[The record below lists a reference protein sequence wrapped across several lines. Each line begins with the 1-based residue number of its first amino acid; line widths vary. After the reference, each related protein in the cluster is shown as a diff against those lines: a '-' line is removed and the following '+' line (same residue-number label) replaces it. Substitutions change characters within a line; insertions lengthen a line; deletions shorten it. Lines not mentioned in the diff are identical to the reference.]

1 MAGIQILVVE
11 DDPLQSKLVS
21 FLLEEAGHTIRIAES
36 AEKALEVL
44 QSFRL
49 DQMLR
54 PDLILLDIQLP
65 GRDGLEFTREL
76 RRTPIHDNTP
86 IIALTGYTDPLDLAR
101 AREAGCSGIIS
112 KPIDTASF
120 ARQVRKLFGGAMG
133 GDRDVPSDSSDLLAG
148 MRNTFL
154 GESLEQCRTILKEL
168 KSSRAYPSERFQ
180 RVLHRWAGMGG
191 TLGFLEIAIEARRV
205 EILIASTSLQKD
217 DVVRA
222 FETAQRRFFAA
233 TRSEPALPLAL
244 IRGLRDVRIGLAN
257 FSEQEANRMRSAAD
271 RSNVRVTMERINL
284 ERINLEQINLEQ
296 IKGDSID
303 QSKYGAVVVNECSV
317 FNEDLLHRTQWSVPA
332 VFIGSRSSLESL
344 CGLPLHAHD
353 FLIAP
358 WEAEEVLLRVH
369 RLIAS
374 AAPAQPA
381 WDSPHMQRRRPRVLI
396 ADDDPDLVLL
406 VSGTL
411 EQSGMDCEVARSG
424 QQTLDTARR
433 HPPDAIVLDVNM
445 IDLDGFEVLK
455 KLRQNLST
463 ASIPV
468 LLLTARSQESDITR
482 GVGSG
487 ADDYVV
493 KPFDPADLASR
504 VDKIISTTRK
514 AFTRV

>member
-120 ARQVRKLFGGAMG
+120 ARQVRKLFGGDIG
-133 GDRDVPSDSSDLLAG
+133 GDRDVPSDSGDLLAG
-148 MRNTFL
+148 MRNAFL

-168 KSSRAYPSERFQ
+168 KSSRAYPIERFQ
-180 RVLHRWAGMGG
+180 RVLHRWARMGG
-191 TLGFLEIAIEARRV
+191 TLGFLEIASEARRV
-205 EILIASTSLQKD
+205 EMLMASTSLQKD
-217 DVVRA
+217 DLVRA

-233 TRSEPALPLAL
+233 TRSEPALPPAL

-257 FSEQEANRMRSAAD
+257 FSDDEANRMRTTAN
-271 RSNVRVTMERINL
+271 RSNVPVTMERINMD
-284 ERINLEQINLEQ
+284 N
-296 IKGDSID
+296 IKGESID
-303 QSKYGAVVVNECSV
+303 QSRYGAVVVNECSV
-317 FNEDLLHRTQWSVPA
+317 FNQDLLRTQWSVPA

-358 WEAEEVLLRVH
+358 WEAEEVLVRVH

-381 WDSPHMQRRRPRVLI
+381 WDLPHMQRRRPRVLI

-445 IDLDGFEVLK
+445 VDLDGFEVLK
-455 KLRQNLST
+455 KLRHNLST

-504 VDKIISTTRK
+504 VDKIISASRK

>member
-1 MAGIQILVVE
+1 
-11 DDPLQSKLVS
+11 
-21 FLLEEAGHTIRIAES
+21 
-36 AEKALEVL
+36 
-44 QSFRL
+44 
-49 DQMLR
+49 
-54 PDLILLDIQLP
+54 
-65 GRDGLEFTREL
+65 
-76 RRTPIHDNTP
+76 
-86 IIALTGYTDPLDLAR
+86 
-101 AREAGCSGIIS
+101 
-112 KPIDTASF
+112 
-120 ARQVRKLFGGAMG
+120 
-133 GDRDVPSDSSDLLAG
+133 
-148 MRNTFL
+148 
-154 GESLEQCRTILKEL
+154 
-168 KSSRAYPSERFQ
+168 
-180 RVLHRWAGMGG
+180 MGG
-191 TLGFLEIAIEARRV
+191 TLGFLEIASEARRV
-205 EILIASTSLQKD
+205 EMLMASTSLQKD
-217 DVVRA
+217 DLVKA

-233 TRSEPALPLAL
+233 TRSEPALPPAL

-257 FSEQEANRMRSAAD
+257 FSDDEANRMRTTANC
-271 RSNVRVTMERINL
+271 SNVPVTMERVNM
-284 ERINLEQINLEQ
+284 ER

-303 QSKYGAVVVNECSV
+303 QSRYGAVVVNACSAV
-317 FNEDLLHRTQWSVPA
+317 HADVLHRTQWSVPA

-344 CGLPLHAHD
+344 WGLPLHAHD

-358 WEAEEVLLRVH
+358 WQAEEVLLRVH

-381 WDSPHMQRRRPRVLI
+381 WESPHMQRRRPRVLI

-455 KLRQNLST
+455 KLRHNLST

-493 KPFDPADLASR
+493 KPFDPTDLASR
-504 VDKIISTTRK
+504 VDKIISASRK

>member
-11 DDPLQSKLVS
+11 DDPPQSKLVS
-21 FLLEEAGHTIRIAES
+21 FLLEEAGHTVRTVES

-44 QSFRL
+44 QSFRPGR
-49 DQMLR
+49 MLR

-65 GRDGLEFTREL
+65 GRDGLELTREL
-76 RRTPIHDNTP
+76 RRTPIHDQTP
-86 IIALTGYTDPLDLAR
+86 IIALTAYTDPLDLAR

-120 ARQVRKLFGGAMG
+120 ARQVRKLFGGDIG
-133 GDRDVPSDSSDLLAG
+133 GDRDVPSDSGDLLAG
-148 MRNTFL
+148 MRNAFL
-154 GESLEQCRTILKEL
+154 GESLEQGRTILKEL
-168 KSSRAYPSERFQ
+168 KSSRAYPIERFQ
-180 RVLHRWAGMGG
+180 RVLHRWAGMGR
-191 TLGFLEIAIEARRV
+191 TLGFLEIASEARTV
-205 EILIASTSLQKD
+205 EMLMASTSLQKD
-217 DVVRA
+217 DLVRA

-233 TRSEPALPLAL
+233 TRSEPALPPAL

-257 FSEQEANRMRSAAD
+257 FSDDEANRMRTTAN
-271 RSNVRVTMERINL
+271 RSNVPVAMERIN
-284 ERINLEQINLEQ
+284 
-296 IKGDSID
+296 GAVID
-303 QSKYGAVVVNECSV
+303 QTRYGAVVVNECSIS
-317 FNEDLLHRTQWSVPA
+317 NEDLPHRTQWSVPA

-358 WEAEEVLLRVH
+358 WEAEEVLVRVH

-374 AAPAQPA
+374 AAPAQPS
-381 WDSPHMQRRRPRVLI
+381 WESPHMQRRRPRVLI

-445 IDLDGFEVLK
+445 VDLDGFEVLK
-455 KLRQNLST
+455 KLRHNLST
-463 ASIPV
+463 AAIPV

-493 KPFDPADLASR
+493 KPFDPTDLASR
-504 VDKIISTTRK
+504 VDKIISTARK

>member
-1 MAGIQILVVE
+1 MAGILILVVE

-21 FLLEEAGHTIRIAES
+21 FLLQEAGHTVRTVES

-120 ARQVRKLFGGAMG
+120 ARHVRKLFGGAIG
-133 GDRDVPSDSSDLLAG
+133 GDRDVPSDSGDLLAG
-148 MRNTFL
+148 TRNTFL

-168 KSSRAYPSERFQ
+168 KSSRAYPIERFQ

-233 TRSEPALPLAL
+233 TRSEPALPLGL

-257 FSEQEANRMRSAAD
+257 FSEEEANRMRSTAD
-271 RSNVRVTMERINL
+271 RSNIRVTMERINP
-284 ERINLEQINLEQ
+284 ESMDKTR
-296 IKGDSID
+296 
-303 QSKYGAVVVNECSV
+303 YGAVVVNECTV

-332 VFIGSRSSLESL
+332 VFIGSRSSLEWL

-381 WDSPHMQRRRPRVLI
+381 WNFPHMQRRRPRVLI

-406 VSGTL
+406 VSGAL

-482 GVGSG
+482 GVGNG

-493 KPFDPADLASR
+493 KPFDPTDLASR

>member
-11 DDPLQSKLVS
+11 DDPQQSKLVS
-21 FLLEEAGHTIRIAES
+21 FLLEEAGHTVRIAES

-44 QSFRL
+44 QSFRPGR
-49 DQMLR
+49 MSR

-76 RRTPIHDNTP
+76 RRTPIHDQTR
-86 IIALTGYTDPLDLAR
+86 IIALTAYTDPLDLAR

-120 ARQVRKLFGGAMG
+120 ARQVRNLFGGATG
-133 GDRDVPSDSSDLLAG
+133 GDVPSDSGDLLAG

-154 GESLEQCRTILKEL
+154 GESLEQSRTVLKEL

-180 RVLHRWAGMGG
+180 RVLHRWAGMGR
-191 TLGFLEIAIEARRV
+191 TLGFLEIASEARRV
-205 EILIASTSLQKD
+205 EILMASTSLPKD
-217 DVVRA
+217 DLVRA

-233 TRSEPALPLAL
+233 TRNAPMLPPAL

-257 FSEQEANRMRSAAD
+257 FSDDEANRMRSTAD
-271 RSNVRVTMERINL
+271 RSDVAVTMERIN
-284 ERINLEQINLEQ
+284 IEQ
-296 IKGDSID
+296 IKGDSMD
-303 QSKYGAVVVNECSV
+303 QTRYGAVVVNECSAFHADV
-317 FNEDLLHRTQWSVPA
+317 LHRTQWSVPA

-381 WDSPHMQRRRPRVLI
+381 WESPHMQRRRPRVLI

-406 VSGTL
+406 VSATL

-445 IDLDGFEVLK
+445 VDLDGFEVLK
-455 KLRQNLST
+455 KLRHNLST

-504 VDKIISTTRK
+504 VDKIISAARK
-514 AFTRV
+514 AFPRV

>member
-1 MAGIQILVVE
+1 MAGILILVVE

-21 FLLEEAGHTIRIAES
+21 FLLEEAGHTVRTVES

-44 QSFRL
+44 QSFRPGR
-49 DQMLR
+49 MLR

-65 GRDGLEFTREL
+65 GRDGLELTREL
-76 RRTPIHDNTP
+76 RRTPIHDQTP
-86 IIALTGYTDPLDLAR
+86 IIALTAYTDPVDLAR

-120 ARQVRKLFGGAMG
+120 ARQVRKLFGGDIG
-133 GDRDVPSDSSDLLAG
+133 GDRDVRSDSGDLLAG
-148 MRNTFL
+148 MRNAFL

-168 KSSRAYPSERFQ
+168 KSSRAYPIERFQ
-180 RVLHRWAGMGG
+180 RVLHRWAAMGG
-191 TLGFLEIAIEARRV
+191 TLGYLEIASEARRV
-205 EILIASTSLQKD
+205 EMLMASTSLQKD
-217 DVVRA
+217 DLVRA

-233 TRSEPALPLAL
+233 TRSEPALPPAL

-257 FSEQEANRMRSAAD
+257 FSDDEANRMRTTAN
-271 RSNVRVTMERINL
+271 RSNVPVTMERVNM
-284 ERINLEQINLEQ
+284 ER

-303 QSKYGAVVVNECSV
+303 QSRYGAVVVNECSV
-317 FNEDLLHRTQWSVPA
+317 FNQDLLRTQWSVPA

-358 WEAEEVLLRVH
+358 WEAEEVLVRVH

-381 WDSPHMQRRRPRVLI
+381 WDLPHMQRRRPRVLI

-445 IDLDGFEVLK
+445 VDLDGFEVLK
-455 KLRQNLST
+455 KLRHNLST

-493 KPFDPADLASR
+493 KPFDPTDLASR
-504 VDKIISTTRK
+504 VDKIISTARK

>member
-1 MAGIQILVVE
+1 MKGRAMAGIQILVVE
-11 DDPLQSKLVS
+11 DEPMQSKLVS
-21 FLLEEAGHTIRIAES
+21 FLLEEAGHTVQIADS

-44 QSFRL
+44 QSFRPGR
-49 DQMLR
+49 MLR

-76 RRTPIHDNTP
+76 RRTPIYDKIP
-86 IIALTGYTDPLDLAR
+86 IIALTAYTDPLDLAR

-120 ARQVRKLFGGAMG
+120 ARQVRKLFGGDIG
-133 GDRDVPSDSSDLLAG
+133 GDRDVPSDSGDLLAG
-148 MRNTFL
+148 MRNAFL

-168 KSSRAYPSERFQ
+168 KSSRANPIERFQ

-191 TLGFLEIAIEARRV
+191 TLGFLEIASEARRV
-205 EILIASTSLQKD
+205 EMLMASTSLQKD
-217 DVVRA
+217 DLVKA

-233 TRSEPALPLAL
+233 TRSEPALPPAL

-257 FSEQEANRMRSAAD
+257 FSDDEANRMRTTANC
-271 RSNVRVTMERINL
+271 SNVPVTMERVNM
-284 ERINLEQINLEQ
+284 ER

-303 QSKYGAVVVNECSV
+303 QSRYGAVVVNACSAV
-317 FNEDLLHRTQWSVPA
+317 HADVLHRTQWSVPA

-344 CGLPLHAHD
+344 WGLPLHAHD

-358 WEAEEVLLRVH
+358 WQAEEVLLRVH

-381 WDSPHMQRRRPRVLI
+381 WESPHMQRRRPRVLI

-455 KLRQNLST
+455 KLRHNLST

-493 KPFDPADLASR
+493 KPFDPTDLASR
-504 VDKIISTTRK
+504 VDKIISASRK

>member
-21 FLLEEAGHTIRIAES
+21 FLLEEAGHTVRTVES

-44 QSFRL
+44 QSFRPGR
-49 DQMLR
+49 MLR

-65 GRDGLEFTREL
+65 GRDGLELTREL
-76 RRTPIHDNTP
+76 RRTPIHDQTP
-86 IIALTGYTDPLDLAR
+86 IIALTAYTDPLDLAR

-112 KPIDTASF
+112 KPIDTAAF
-120 ARQVRKLFGGAMG
+120 ARQVRKLFGGDIG
-133 GDRDVPSDSSDLLAG
+133 GDRDVPSDSGDLLAG
-148 MRNTFL
+148 MRNAFL
-154 GESLEQCRTILKEL
+154 GESLEQGRTILKEL
-168 KSSRAYPSERFQ
+168 KSSRAYPIERFQ
-180 RVLHRWAGMGG
+180 RVLHRWAGMGR
-191 TLGFLEIAIEARRV
+191 TLGFLEIASEARTV
-205 EILIASTSLQKD
+205 EMLMASTSLQKD
-217 DVVRA
+217 DLVRA

-233 TRSEPALPLAL
+233 TRSEPALPPAL

-257 FSEQEANRMRSAAD
+257 FSDDEANRMRTTAD
-271 RSNVRVTMERINL
+271 RSNTPVTL
-284 ERINLEQINLEQ
+284 ERIN
-296 IKGDSID
+296 GAAID
-303 QSKYGAVVVNECSV
+303 QTRYGAVVVNECSV
-317 FNEDLLHRTQWSVPA
+317 FNQDLLRTQWSVPA

-358 WEAEEVLLRVH
+358 WEAEEVLVRVH

-381 WDSPHMQRRRPRVLI
+381 WDLPHMQRRRPRVLI

-424 QQTLDTARR
+424 QQTLETARR

-445 IDLDGFEVLK
+445 VDLDGFEVLK
-455 KLRQNLST
+455 KLRHNLST

-504 VDKIISTTRK
+504 VDKIISASRK

>member
-11 DDPLQSKLVS
+11 DDPPQSKLVS
-21 FLLEEAGHTIRIAES
+21 FLLEEAGHTVRIAES

-44 QSFRL
+44 QSFRPGR
-49 DQMLR
+49 MLR

-120 ARQVRKLFGGAMG
+120 ARQVRKLFSGDIG
-133 GDRDVPSDSSDLLAG
+133 GDRDVPSDSGDLLAG

-154 GESLEQCRTILKEL
+154 GEGLEQCRTILKEV
-168 KSSRAYPSERFQ
+168 KSSRAYPIERFQ
-180 RVLHRWAGMGG
+180 RVLHRWARMGG
-191 TLGFLEIAIEARRV
+191 TLGFLEIASEARRV
-205 EILIASTSLQKD
+205 EMLMASTSLQKD
-217 DVVRA
+217 DLVRA

-233 TRSEPALPLAL
+233 TRNEPAMPLAL

-257 FSEQEANRMRSAAD
+257 FSDDEANRMRTTAN
-271 RSNVRVTMERINL
+271 RSNVPVTMERINMD
-284 ERINLEQINLEQ
+284 N
-296 IKGDSID
+296 IKGESID
-303 QSKYGAVVVNECSV
+303 QSRYGAVVVNECSV
-317 FNEDLLHRTQWSVPA
+317 FNQDLLRTQWSVPA

-358 WEAEEVLLRVH
+358 WEAEEVLVRVH

-381 WDSPHMQRRRPRVLI
+381 WDLPHMQRRRPRVLI

-445 IDLDGFEVLK
+445 VDLDGFEVLK
-455 KLRQNLST
+455 KLRHNLST

-504 VDKIISTTRK
+504 VDKIISASRK